1 MSTIRRPNTVI
12 TLIVLVL
19 TACARGGPQT
29 GQASPSLA
37 ANATATPQG
46 SAIPGTNVPATTLVP
61 VSTPN
66 PTETTRAVFAATSLA
81 ISEDLATQGVPADQ
95 IGQYSQA
102 TLEALGMLAPPTPL
116 ATATPFPVPFP
127 VATQLVPVEWS
138 TTPQPRYYFADPGD
152 LRTAQQVYELYF
164 DFISFRDGPPPEN
177 LGEVLAQYLSP
188 NSSHAAGDCGYSGVL
203 AKISGLV
210 AQGYYLRLT
219 MPDGVKWDEEQVSLF
234 LLPGSLE
241 AAMETRYMPNL
252 LIEQLQIGTGRV
264 IKQKTVDLASNV
276 YLDYDFSS
284 GQWALARDDNGFYC
298 NGYHSFVGEN

>member
-1 MSTIRRPNTVI
+1 MSTIGRPNAVL
-12 TLIVLVL
+12 TLILLVL

-46 SAIPGTNVPATTLVP
+46 SAMAGTDVPAATRLS

-66 PTETTRAVFAATSLA
+66 PTETARAIFAATSLA
-81 ISEDLATQGVPADQ
+81 VSADLATQGVPADQ

-102 TLEALGMLAPPTPL
+102 TLEALGMLAPPTPH

-127 VATQLVPVEWS
+127 VATQLVSVPWS
-138 TTPQPRYYFADPGD
+138 STPQPRYLFADPGD
-152 LRTAQQVYELYF
+152 LRTAQQVYVRYF

-177 LGEVLAQYLSP
+177 LEEALAQYLSP
-188 NSSHAAGDCGYSGVL
+188 SSSHAAGDCGYSGVL
-203 AKISGLV
+203 ARISGLV

-219 MPDGVKWDEEQVSLF
+219 LPDGVTWDEEQVSLF
-234 LLPGSLE
+234 LLPGKIE
-241 AAMETRYMPNL
+241 AAMETQYMPDL
-252 LIEQLQIGTGRV
+252 LIEQVEIDTGRV
-264 IKQKTVDLASNV
+264 IKQKTDDLASNV
-276 YLDYDFSS
+276 YLDYDFNT

-298 NGYHSFVGEN
+298 HGYYSFVSGN